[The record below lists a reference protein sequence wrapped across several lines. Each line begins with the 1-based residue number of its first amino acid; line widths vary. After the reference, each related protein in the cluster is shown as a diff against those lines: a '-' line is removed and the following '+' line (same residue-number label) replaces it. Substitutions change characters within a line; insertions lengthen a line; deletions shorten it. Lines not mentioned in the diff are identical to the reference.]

1 MIKEDITTTY
11 IYPSKKIAN
20 EKVLNYQF
28 RVQKQFYFRK

>member
-20 EKVLNYQF
+20 KKIIF
-28 RVQKQFYFRK
+28 SSRVQKQFYFQK